1 MDGLGVFCLISEVI
15 LLKWMLMAA
24 LEYATMSTDLKGN
37 LKGEYK

>member
-24 LEYATMSTDLKGN
+24 LEYATMSAN
-37 LKGEYK
+37 LK